1 MKGKNHMVAG
11 ACTAGCLVVSAIVE
25 GNAGIIPIVGMGA
38 AAAFGSMFPD
48 IDSRTSKLGK
58 KMKIMSWLCSKVF
71 GHRGFLHS
79 PLFAALTYLICWMV
93 FDKNNIPAEY
103 SYIWG
108 GFIAGMLMHFMC
120 DMATK
125 GGLPLLYPIARYRF
139 GFGVLESGSKWEW
152 VSLVLIM
159 ALAVGATVLLMLNGV
174 WLSTL
179 LPK

>member
-11 ACTAGCLVVSAIVE
+11 ACTAGCLVASAIFE
-25 GNAGIIPIVGMGA
+25 GGVGIIPIVGMGA

-58 KMKIMSWLCSKVF
+58 KMKITSWLCSKVF

-79 PLFAALTYLICWMV
+79 PLFAALVYLICWMV
-93 FDKNNIPAEY
+93 FDANNIPAQY
-103 SYIWG
+103 CYIWG

-125 GGLPLLYPIARYRF
+125 GGLPLLYPLARYRF
-139 GFGVLESGSKWEW
+139 GFGILESGSKWEW
-152 VSLVLIM
+152 LSLVFIM
-159 ALAVGATVLLMLNGV
+159 VLAVGATILMIANGV
-174 WLSTL
+174 WLSKL
-179 LPK
+179 LPM